1 MWLMSDTGAVI
12 FAAVVM
18 PPGATNKPLLAVP
31 ARAKLGGLREVI
43 MLVEFPKKK
52 PNRRVLN
59 EDEMKAIAL
68 MFWQATSLA
77 RRTLAE
83 WSVRKNKP
91 TQDELFNLTQ
101 TLFSAEEVAEEI
113 TNSPPSDGHK
123 AIQWMKVIVEEI
135 EQLNPVDAS

>member
-1 MWLMSDTGAVI
+1 
-12 FAAVVM
+12 
-18 PPGATNKPLLAVP
+18 
-31 ARAKLGGLREVI
+31 
-43 MLVEFPKKK
+43 MLVEFPKK
-52 PNRRVLN
+52 PNRRVFN

-68 MFWQATSLA
+68 MFWQATILA

-113 TNSPPSDGHK
+113 TNSPPSDGHQ

>member
-1 MWLMSDTGAVI
+1 
-12 FAAVVM
+12 
-18 PPGATNKPLLAVP
+18 
-31 ARAKLGGLREVI
+31 
-43 MLVEFPKKK
+43 MLIEFPKKK
-52 PNRRVLN
+52 PKNFQKKPKNRRVLN

-68 MFWQATSLA
+68 MFWQATILA

-101 TLFSAEEVAEEI
+101 TLFSAEETAEEI
-113 TNSPPSDGHK
+113 TNSPPSDGHQ